1 MRAASRS
8 SRRPI
13 PCVALLAGCLLVS
26 LAAPAAQGPT
36 PALAANASAAVD
48 VAALSLDDREKF
60 LAGARIVNE
69 RPAPKGTT
77 NTRRVTLSDGTT
89 THDASVQTIEEAH
102 AVFQSNRGTEL
113 NFKDSWRFNVAAYR
127 IDRLLSLGMIPATVE
142 RRHKGKP
149 GSFTWW
155 VDDVLM
161 DEQERYRQKKQVPNT
176 DDWNEQMWITR
187 LFDQLI
193 ANVDRNLGNLLIDKA
208 YNIWMIDHSRS
219 FRLNTDLRSPEN
231 LSRVDRALLD
241 RLRQLDRDGLKRA
254 AGDYLTDG
262 EIDALLSR
270 RDRIVAHFEKGGP
283 TLVFERRARCC

>member
-1 MRAASRS
+1 MPHPRS
-8 SRRPI
+8 FRRPM
-13 PCVALLAGCLLVS
+13 PCVALLAGWVLLS
-26 LAAPAAQGPT
+26 LPRRPPRAR

-48 VAALSLDDREKF
+48 AASLSLDDREKF
-60 LAGARIVNE
+60 LAAARIVNE

-77 NTRRVTLSDGTT
+77 NTRRVTLSDGTI
-89 THDASVQTIEEAH
+89 DARRQRPDH
-102 AVFQSNRGTEL
+102 RGGACRLPVEPRHRAQL
-113 NFKDSWRFNVAAYR
+113 QGQLALQRGRLR

-142 RRHKGKP
+142 RRHNGKP

-176 DDWNEQMWITR
+176 NDWNEQMWITR

-262 EIDALLSR
+262 EIDALLNR
-270 RDRIVAHFEKGGP
+270 RDRIVAHFDKGGP
-283 TLVFERRARCC
+283 TLVFDRRARCC